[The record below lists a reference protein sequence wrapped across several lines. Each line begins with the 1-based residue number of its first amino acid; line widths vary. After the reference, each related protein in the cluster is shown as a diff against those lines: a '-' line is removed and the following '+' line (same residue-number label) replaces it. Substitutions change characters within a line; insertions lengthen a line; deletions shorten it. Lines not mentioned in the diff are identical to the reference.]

1 MLDSGILSYY
11 LSPEEVKSGSRGA
24 FKVSSCNIRS
34 ESREDRHG
42 RAWQLSVGAGATF
55 KGAQSSGKHLAMHV
69 RCNA

>member
-34 ESREDRHG
+34 ECRQYQQDGH
-42 RAWQLSVGAGATF
+42 
-55 KGAQSSGKHLAMHV
+55 SGCL
-69 RCNA
+69 